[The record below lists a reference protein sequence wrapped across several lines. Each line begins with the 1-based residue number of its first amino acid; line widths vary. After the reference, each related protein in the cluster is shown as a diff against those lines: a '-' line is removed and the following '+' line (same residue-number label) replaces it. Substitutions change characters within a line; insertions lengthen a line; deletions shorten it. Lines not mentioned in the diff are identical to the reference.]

1 MIKYLRIT
9 SILLGEGCVTLDE
22 RGKLDFPE
30 ADEIKGD
37 EHLESLKKHWESFA
51 ALEKDERKKYLRSLE
66 VKFSMNSMV
75 KGKKTE
81 EATAFM
87 TDMFAGRK
95 VDEQE
100 KTIFN
105 QVEELKNH
113 GMKRSTDKKKH

>member
-1 MIKYLRIT
+1 M
-9 SILLGEGCVTLDE
+9 TLDE

-37 EHLESLKKHWESFA
+37 KRLESLKAHWESFV

-81 EATAFM
+81 EATEFM
-87 TDMFAGRK
+87 TDVFAERK

-100 KTIFN
+100 TTIFN

-113 GMKRSTDKKKH
+113 GMRRSTDKKKR